1 MSEEWEHGYHWGACL
16 ERPDW
21 VRNPARQHALTIEC
35 RQRRESAGVGES
47 QAQSSKAK
55 TPTSVIVLVFILPPD
70 CSHEDG
76 SRQHRKPAYAI
87 SDIDSDSMGL
97 EQRLTLRIQALDKQR

>member
-1 MSEEWEHGYHWGACL
+1 VLAGVLNGWHMSEEWEHGYHWGACL

-35 RQRRESAGVGES
+35 RQRRESAGV
-47 QAQSSKAK
+47 
-55 TPTSVIVLVFILPPD
+55 SVIVLVFILPPD